1 MSDPSSSTSDRYKT
15 FTVLIVDDQEAVR
28 DSVRLMLRSLGFGA
42 ILEAANGEA
51 AKEHYATRP
60 PDLILCD
67 INMQPTNGFAFVKW
81 VRLRNSG
88 SFRTP
93 ILFLTS
99 HTEREV
105 VMKAKEVGID
115 GFLVKPVGVA
125 DLTVRVDRAMR
136 VYAK

>member
-1 MSDPSSSTSDRYKT
+1 MPDQPASANERYKT
-15 FTVLIVDDQEAVR
+15 FTVLVVDDQEAVR

-42 ILEAANGEA
+42 ILEAGNGEA
-51 AKEHYATRP
+51 AKEQYANRP
-60 PDLILCD
+60 SDLIICD
-67 INMQPTNGFAFVKW
+67 INMTPTNGFAFVKW
-81 VRLRNSG
+81 VRQRNSG

-115 GFLVKPVGVA
+115 GFLVKPVGIA

-136 VYAK
+136 IYVR